1 MLGWEWPGRTW
12 STALVLY
19 QACDE
24 AFMEALQAAADIFVV
39 GQFGV
44 GFLLG
49 MSKQL
54 IPEYMVVITG
64 EAQSKGLPPKSSCD
78 KL

>member
-1 MLGWEWPGRTW
+1 
-12 STALVLY
+12 
-19 QACDE
+19 
-24 AFMEALQAAADIFVV
+24 MEALQAAADIFVV